1 MCEGARSERDPAS
14 LIQLQDEDVY
24 AIEEEA
30 RRAARGN
37 LAGFTLY
44 THEGYRLNWHHRLI
58 FRKLDA
64 FIEGRIKR
72 LIITAPPRSGK
83 SEAVSRRMPAAIFGR
98 KPGAKIISASHG
110 AKYASKLNR
119 DVQRIMLSPRYKE
132 LYPDTRLSEKRI
144 ATTTEGNW
152 LRNSTEFE
160 IVGHGGH
167 YMSTGVNGGVSG
179 YGADYLIV
187 DDPLRHR
194 KDANSPVV
202 RNRIWEWFNDD
213 LVNRLDGD
221 GGILVMATRFHQ
233 DDLIGRLID
242 AKKVTEDSEELD
254 EEDDDGESWHVLN
267 LPARMDDL
275 KTKDPDDP
283 RAEKEILWP
292 WLWAG
297 RRDDLSPEEMAEKS
311 HRRLARREVASPY
324 GFSALFQQ
332 TPTPKG
338 GQAFKVEKITIVVT
352 APSPRLKTV
361 RYWDKAGTEG
371 GGKFTAG
378 VKMSKME
385 NGNYLIED
393 VVRGQW
399 SALKRE
405 QRIKDT
411 ATVDGI
417 SCTIYVEKE
426 GGSGGK
432 ESAENSARNLA
443 GFIIHLDPP
452 GSSKEL
458 RAEGVEAQVE
468 AGNVYMMQGPWNAPF
483 LEELRLFPLG
493 TFKDQVDALSGAFN
507 KLTRSGNQ
515 LALGQKS

>member
-1 MCEGARSERDPAS
+1 MA
-14 LIQLQDEDVY
+14 
-24 AIEEEA
+24 
-30 RRAARGN
+30 
-37 LAGFTLY
+37 
-44 THEGYRLNWHHRLI
+44 
-58 FRKLDA
+58 RKLDA
-64 FIEGRIKR
+64 FIAGKIKR

-83 SEAVSRRMPAAIFGR
+83 SELVSRRMPAAIFGR
-98 KPGAKIISASHG
+98 NPKAKIISTSHG

-152 LRNSTEFE
+152 LRNSMEFE

-167 YMSTGVNGGVSG
+167 YMSAGVGGGIAG
-179 YGADYLIV
+179 YGADYIIV

-202 RNRIWEWFNDD
+202 RQRIWEWFNDD

-233 DDLIGRLID
+233 DDLIGRLIN
-242 AKKVTEDSEELD
+242 AKTISEDSEELD
-254 EEDDDGESWHVLN
+254 EEDNDDGEAWHVLN

-275 KTKDPDDP
+275 KTKDADDP
-283 RAEKEILWP
+283 RADGEILWP

-297 RRDDLSPEEMAEKS
+297 RRDDLSKEEMAAKAK
-311 HRRLARREVASPY
+311 RRLNRREIASPF

-332 TPTPKG
+332 SPTPKG
-338 GQAFKVEKITIVVT
+338 GQAFKVEKLVLVPT
-352 APSPRLKTV
+352 APSKRIKTV

-378 VKMSKME
+378 IKMSKME
-385 NGNYLIED
+385 NGNFLIED
-393 VVRGQW
+393 MVRGQW

-405 QRIKDT
+405 ERIKDT
-411 ATVDGI
+411 ATLDGI

-432 ESAENSARNLA
+432 ESAENTARNLA

-468 AGNVYMMQGPWNAPF
+468 AGNVYMLVAPWNAA
-483 LEELRLFPLG
+483 LIEEMRLFPLG

-507 KLTRSGNQ
+507 KLTKAGNQ
-515 LALGQKS
+515 LALGQKR